1 MFQEKNMYK
10 LCQTLHSHLKDMAS
24 CHKTCFN
31 DSLSSKLG
39 KKYIKK
45 SLEWFLVN
53 ENRFLFHIECNNKI
67 IGYCGG
73 FRSLY
78 IGDGSTSGML
88 QYAMPE
94 AIKGI
99 IRKPYLLFHP
109 ELIKRYPLIFKNIR
123 RRIFKT
129 KKNIPVTHHNCN
141 ESKIGLVVI
150 GVLPEYRGKG
160 CFELLMQQFEEEC
173 KKRNADKMIL
183 SVKAA
188 NARALAAYK
197 KAGWETSSRTKN
209 GVEMFKMVV

>member
-1 MFQEKNMYK
+1 MYK
-10 LCQTLHSHLKDMAS
+10 LCPTLHDHLKDMAS
-24 CHKTCFN
+24 CHTICFN

-39 KKYIKK
+39 RGYIEKI
-45 SLEWFLVN
+45 LEWFLAD
-53 ENRFLFHIECNNKI
+53 ENRFLFHVECNNKI

-73 FRSLY
+73 FCSLY
-78 IGDGSTSGML
+78 SGDGSTSGML

-94 AIKGI
+94 AIKGV

-123 RRIFKT
+123 RRILKT
-129 KKNIPVTHHNCN
+129 KKNIPVAHHNFN

-150 GVLPEYRGKG
+150 GVHPEYRGKG

-188 NARALAAYK
+188 NTRAVAAYRK
-197 KAGWETSSRTKN
+197 VGWEIASQSKK
-209 GVEMFKMVV
+209 GVEMFKIVI